1 MQNTRGGCVGKSKM
15 GLWMLL
21 ALVVGNMIGSGVY
34 MLPASLAGI
43 GSITIFSW
51 ILTAVGAICVAFVF
65 GRLSEAIPKTGGP
78 YAYAEEGFGRYIGSQ
93 SAFLYWIYVW
103 TGNAAIAI
111 AGTGYLSFLIP
122 TLKNPLHGALTAIAI
137 LWILTFNNMRSASQ
151 IGLFQ
156 ILVTII
162 KLLPILAVVIL
173 GWFFF
178 HPHYIMDSINVTGKS
193 NLSAISLGL
202 NFTLWAFVG
211 IESATVPAGSIEN
224 PKKNIPL
231 ATIIGTLFVAVFYI
245 TVSIVIMGMIPNA
258 NLQASSAPFADA
270 AQIIFGHFGGTL
282 IALGAFISC
291 VGCINGF
298 IMLQGQVPMAAAKEG
313 LFPFS
318 NFFSRTNKNEMPVNA
333 LIFSTIL
340 TSVFL
345 LLTISGNLTQQFNLI
360 INLAT
365 SFAILVYFLS
375 ALSEVI
381 LAKRNKTPIRVR
393 AKLTIVI
400 AIAYTFWAF
409 FSVGPE
415 MIFYEMI
422 LIFVSMIL
430 YVFCDA
436 AKKKDTNLNA

>member
-1 MQNTRGGCVGKSKM
+1 MGKSKM

-21 ALVVGNMIGSGVY
+21 ALVIGNMIGSGVY
-34 MLPASLAGI
+34 MLPASLAQI
-43 GSITIFSW
+43 GSITIYSW
-51 ILTAVGAICVAFVF
+51 ILTAIGAICVAFVF
-65 GRLSEAIPKTGGP
+65 GRLSEALPKTGGP

-111 AGTGYLSFLIP
+111 AGTGYLSFFIP
-122 TLKNPLHGALTAIAI
+122 SLKNPLNGAIAAIII
-137 LWILTFNNMRSASQ
+137 LWILTFNNMRNARD
-151 IGLFQ
+151 IGFFQ
-156 ILVTII
+156 ILITII
-162 KLLPILAVVIL
+162 KLLPLIAVIL
-173 GWFFF
+173 CGWFFF
-178 HPHYIMDSINVTGKS
+178 HPHYITESVNVTGKS

-211 IESATVPAGSIEN
+211 IESATVPAGSVDN
-224 PKKNIPL
+224 PKRNIPL
-231 ATIIGTLFVAVFYI
+231 ATIIGTLFVAAFYI
-245 TVSIVIMGMIPNA
+245 VVSVVVMGMIPNGT
-258 NLQASSAPFADA
+258 LQTSSAPFADA

-298 IMLQGQVPMAAAKEG
+298 IMLQGQVPMAASKEG

-318 NFFSRTNKNEMPVNA
+318 KFFSKTNKNDMPVNA
-333 LIFSTIL
+333 LVFSTIL
-340 TSVFL
+340 TSFFL
-345 LLTISGNLTQQFNLI
+345 LFTVSGNLNAQFNLI

-381 LAKRNKTPIRVR
+381 LAKRNGLKIRLR

-436 AKKKDTNLNA
+436 AKKKDPNLSV